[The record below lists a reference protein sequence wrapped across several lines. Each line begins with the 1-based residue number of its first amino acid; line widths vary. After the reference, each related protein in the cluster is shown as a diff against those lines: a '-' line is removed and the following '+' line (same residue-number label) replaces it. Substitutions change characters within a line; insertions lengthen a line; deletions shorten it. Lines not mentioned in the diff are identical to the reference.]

1 MSVLRP
7 RASRTALLLAGCL
20 LGIGAGAWPA
30 AAVSAPGPAAV
41 TAPGPIGVTAPRPV
55 GGDRLLVEVK
65 EDDGAVTRYELR
77 CHPAGGDHPEAA
89 AACARLDEVT
99 VWGRDTF
106 APVPPE
112 AICTMQY
119 GGPQTAHVSGEWAG
133 RPVDATFSRTNG
145 CEIAR
150 WDGLVPLLPAQG
162 GAGAAA
168 A

>member
-1 MSVLRP
+1 MRNGAPVPRARSERGFMSVFRP

-20 LGIGAGAWPA
+20 LGLGAGAGPA
-30 AAVSAPGPAAV
+30 AAVSVPG
-41 TAPGPIGVTAPRPV
+41 PV

-65 EDDGAVTRYELR
+65 EDGGSVTRYELR
-77 CHPAGGDHPEAA
+77 CHPAGGDHPDAA

-106 APVPPE
+106 APVAPD

-119 GGPQTAHVSGEWAG
+119 GGPRTAHVSGEWAG
-133 RPVDATFSRTNG
+133 RPVDTTFTRANG

-150 WDGLVPLLPAQG
+150 WDRLVPLLPAQG
-162 GAGAAA
+162 EAGTGAA
-168 A
+168 

>member
-1 MSVLRP
+1 MSVFRP

-20 LGIGAGAWPA
+20 LGLGAGAGPA
-30 AAVSAPGPAAV
+30 AAVSVPG
-41 TAPGPIGVTAPRPV
+41 PV

-65 EDDGAVTRYELR
+65 EDGGSVARYELR
-77 CHPAGGDHPEAA
+77 CHPSGGDHPDAE

-106 APVPPE
+106 APVAPD

-119 GGPQTAHVSGEWAG
+119 GGPRTAHVSGEWAG
-133 RPVDATFSRTNG
+133 RPVDTTFTRANG

-150 WDGLVPLLPAQG
+150 WDRLVPLLPAQS
-162 GAGAAA
+162 GAGTGAA
-168 A
+168 